1 MFKKHNSMKLYK
13 TILSVLLLFLAMP
26 MVAQD
31 ETDKILEKYQ
41 KIANERDELSKR
53 VEALEKQLKTDTT
66 DIKSRYEKILEQQ
79 KKEYKKLEDKLK
91 KDTTDVKKKS
101 KQEFETQKMQ
111 YENQITELKKDTTA
125 KGKTIQTLKSNLG
138 KQANDKSQK
147 AVDALKKELAEL
159 AKDTVKLYQHQ
170 RELEDK
176 LAEAQ
181 KTVDAKEK
189 ELEQLRPF
197 RKQMLEQML
206 ADARQWAQQPFSK
219 LDPVKVSKLLSDC
232 REYGGGD
239 SQFKNAASG
248 VQQLQEDLTL
258 YNEAKGL
265 LNRPYNEQSK
275 NKARENLK
283 LLLKKY
289 AGKPQLAELNT
300 VDELLRDY
308 DGNVLLFQ
316 QLIADMDKE
325 IEKERESG
333 NKNAAKEML
342 ELALED
348 DDKKEVIASIKTVPY
363 LAQLLDKY
371 LADLKNN
378 PISHSSVEQ
387 EVKQM
392 LPQ

>member
-1 MFKKHNSMKLYK
+1 MKCIIIK
-13 TILSVLLLFLAMP
+13 TVLSVLLLSVAMP

-41 KIANERDELSKR
+41 KTANERDELSKR
-53 VEALEKQLKTDTT
+53 VKELEKQLKTDTT
-66 DIKSRYEKILEQQ
+66 NIKSRYEKILEQQ

-91 KDTTDVKKKS
+91 KDTTDLKKKS
-101 KQEFETQKMQ
+101 KQELDKQKSQ
-111 YENQITELKKDTTA
+111 YENQISELKKDTTA
-125 KGKTIQTLKSNLG
+125 KGKTIQTLKSDLG

-159 AKDTVKLYQHQ
+159 AKDTVKLYQQQ
-170 RELEDK
+170 RILEDK
-176 LAEAQ
+176 LAEVQ
-181 KTVDAKEK
+181 KAVDAKEK

-197 RKQMLEQML
+197 RKQMLGQML
-206 ADARQWAQQPFSK
+206 ADARQWAQLPFSE
-219 LDPVKVSKLLSDC
+219 LDPDKVAKLISDC

-239 SQFKNAASG
+239 LQFKDAASV
-248 VQQLQEDLTL
+248 VQQLQADLTQ
-258 YNEAKGL
+258 YNEAKDL

-283 LLLKKY
+283 QLLNKY
-289 AGKPQLAELNT
+289 AGKPQLAELKT

-316 QLIADMDKE
+316 QLIADVDKE

-333 NKNAAKEML
+333 NKNGAKEML
-342 ELALED
+342 KLALED

-371 LADLKNN
+371 LKDLSNN

-392 LPQ
+392 LPN